1 MGECC
6 YERALDIARAQGA
19 RQLEL
24 RAANALTRLWLD
36 QNRHARARNLLAPRY
51 ESFSEG
57 FDTGDLMEAKGLLVN
72 LE

>member
-1 MGECC
+1 MSECC
-6 YERALDIARAQGA
+6 YKRASRIAREQGA
-19 RQLEL
+19 RLLEL
-24 RAANALTRLWLD
+24 RAANALTRLSLD
-36 QNRHARARNLLAPRY
+36 QNQHARARNLLAPRY